1 MAICGTGMGAFA
13 GLLHQAGY
21 DVMGSDAGI
30 YPPMS
35 TQLEKLGIPLM
46 EGFQAANL
54 ENDPDLVVVGNVI
67 TKINPEARALLESD
81 LYYSSFPEALGEL
94 FLSRR
99 HPVVVAGTHGK
110 TTTSAVL
117 AWCLL
122 HAGRDPGFLVGGVM
136 KNIDGNYR
144 VGAEGAPF
152 VVEGDEYDTAFFE
165 KTPKFIHYRPRT
177 AILTSVEFDHADIY
191 DNIEVIEEAFAQF
204 TALIPEDGL
213 LVARSD
219 RAGVDRVLRQSS
231 PVAPVATYGPLGDW
245 QGQVLD
251 ADERGM
257 SFRVTERGK
266 ERLTARCMLVGE
278 HNLENLVGISA
289 ALLHLGLSP
298 EEIAAGMDSFQGIR
312 RRQELF
318 AEVGGVDLLDDFAH
332 HPTAVQLTLAA
343 TRLRY
348 GERRIWAVFEP
359 RTNTSRT
366 DHFQAEYGQSFGDAD
381 RVLLAPVDHPEKAP
395 DGHVLDLDRIVAD
408 VGPHARTMPSVA
420 AIIDTLAEETLPGDV
435 VLLMSNG
442 AFGGIYRSLPEALRE
457 RGTAGG

>member
-21 DVMGSDAGI
+21 QVMGSDAGI

-35 TQLEKLGIPLM
+35 TQLEKLDISLM
-46 EGFQAANL
+46 EGFKPSNL
-54 ENDPDLVVVGNVI
+54 QHDPDLVVVGNVI
-67 TKINPEARALLESD
+67 TRVNPEAQALLESN

-191 DNIEVIEEAFAQF
+191 DNIEVIEQAFAQF

-213 LVARSD
+213 LVARVD
-219 RAGVDRVLRQSS
+219 RAGVDRVLRRSS
-231 PVAPVATYGPLGDW
+231 PAAPVATYGPLGDW

-257 SFRVTERGK
+257 SFRVTERDV

-289 ALLHLGLSP
+289 VLLHLGLTP
-298 EEIAAGMDSFQGIR
+298 DEIAAGMDSFQGIR

-332 HPTAVQLTLAA
+332 HPTAVKVTLAA

-348 GERRIWAVFEP
+348 GQRRIWAVFEP

-366 DHFQAEYGQSFGDAD
+366 DHFQEEYGQVFGDAD

-395 DGHVLDLDRIVAD
+395 QGHVLDLDRIVAD
-408 VGPHARTMPSVA
+408 VGPHARTMPSVS
-420 AIIDTLAEETLPGDV
+420 AIVDTLAEETRRGDV

-442 AFGGIYRSLPEALRE
+442 AFGGIYRLLPAALHE
-457 RGTAGG
+457 RDDTGA